1 MNAAVLITVA
11 GAAVVLGAMI
21 YLARELVAADQRVDE
36 WRKAH
41 YRVLGELV
49 KAETDLTI
57 ARMLHGGEVAR
68 LTRQLEA
75 LERRP

>member
-1 MNAAVLITVA
+1 MTAAILITVA
-11 GAAVVLGAMI
+11 GAVGVIAAMI
-21 YLARELVAADQRVDE
+21 YLARELTAADQRVE
-36 WRKAH
+36 QWREAH